1 MWKFL
6 YNKFGLYH
14 PVIEALV
21 RISPNNFAESY
32 ILDSPKLALIVAQTA
47 DYKTV
52 LNLTNFD
59 DIETESLRFVSE
71 HLIKIVLMV

>member
-1 MWKFL
+1 MWEFL

-47 DYKTV
+47 DY
-52 LNLTNFD
+52 
-59 DIETESLRFVSE
+59 
-71 HLIKIVLMV
+71 

>member
-1 MWKFL
+1 M
-6 YNKFGLYH
+6 YH

-32 ILDSPKLALIVAQTA
+32 ILDSPKLSLIVAQTA
-47 DYKTV
+47 DYQSV
-52 LNLTNFD
+52 LSLTNFAH
-59 DIETESLRFVSE
+59 IETESLKFVSE